1 MYNPGCSVFSIR
13 CAKTQGPATII
24 LYVMQEC
31 LCFIRDILFAIYLYC
46 LLIITDDIKLH
57 LNDTWLCV
65 GILKFVYVCTV
76 HYLRKTCI
84 DKHLHMLLD

>member
-1 MYNPGCSVFSIR
+1 MYSPVCSVFSIR
-13 CAKTQGPATII
+13 SAKAQDPGTII
-24 LYVMQEC
+24 LYVMQEYA
-31 LCFIRDILFAIYLYC
+31 LYEILFDIYLYC
-46 LLIITDDIKLH
+46 LLIITDIKLH

-65 GILKFVYVCTV
+65 CILKFVYVCTV